1 MIINASVV
9 KAERIGKGWTQQQ
22 LADVSGL
29 SLRTI
34 QRVENQAQ
42 GSMETTNALCAVFNI
57 ERQQLIT
64 PSDDTGNISTKK
76 IAAIAFSSILLG
88 FLSGVALMFLIQ

>member
-34 QRVENQAQ
+34 QRVENQGQ
-42 GSMETTNALCAVFNI
+42 GSMETRNALCAVFEI
-57 ERQQLIT
+57 EHQQLLISSDAPGSISPRKLMVIT
-64 PSDDTGNISTKK
+64 L
-76 IAAIAFSSILLG
+76 SSILVG
-88 FLSGVALMFLIQ
+88 FMSGVILMFLIQ